1 MEFGQTDLGGESD
14 SLKSTMQTPYDN
26 PDSLRAKEKDFQE
39 ADYIGPVR
47 SRRMMNA
54 VVSSVLE
61 YLSG

>member
-1 MEFGQTDLGGESD
+1 MELLDITDYQKDCLRRLG
-14 SLKSTMQTPYDN
+14 YDTIGKA
-26 PDSLRAKEKDFQE
+26 LRAKEEDFQE